1 MSLPK
6 DHTFH
11 WAMTTSISG
20 LRRWYVLEYKL
31 ITTDL
36 HQLHQ
41 YGGEP
46 TATLEHPPNIREFDP
61 VSSHTIVSKSPLL
74 QARLKAMEKEKGP
87 QQPPAPVFNVILPD
101 NAYGHFQPA
110 LRDPFPPAPLAV
122 HAPLPPTGLIP
133 GTHSEGMKMDIAT
146 FCHVYALP
154 DVVLQRF
161 QEHAISGTHAFSHI
175 SSSDLTGMGFRLGE
189 VIDLKEAIGVWA
201 TAKSV

>member
-1 MSLPK
+1 
-6 DHTFH
+6 
-11 WAMTTSISG
+11 MTTSTNG
-20 LRRWYVLEYKL
+20 LLRWYVLEYNL
-31 ITTDL
+31 ISTDV

-46 TATLEHPPNIREFDP
+46 TGTLEHPPNICEFDP
-61 VSSHTIVSKSPLL
+61 ISSHTIVSKSPLL

-110 LRDPFPPAPLAV
+110 PRDPFPPVPLAV
-122 HAPLPPTGLIP
+122 HAPLPLMGLIP
-133 GTHSEGMKMDIAT
+133 GTHSEGLKMDIAS
-146 FCHVYALP
+146 FCCIYALP
-154 DVVLQRF
+154 DMVLQRF

-175 SSSDLTGMGFRLGE
+175 NSSDLTGMGFQLGE

-201 TAKSV
+201 TAKHV